1 VLLYYFYCTTRVC
14 GPVVVVVGISVL
26 MVGVPFV
33 VAVYFCVELMSNVSW
48 FSVTHGCCNVF
59 DTAPPTTFTKISDVA
74 VASDVCGGVARFLD
88 EFQKTCVT
96 YLIVVQWVVSRPE
109 QHLHVDVVSRLQ

>member
-1 VLLYYFYCTTRVC
+1 
-14 GPVVVVVGISVL
+14 VVGVPVL
-26 MVGVPFV
+26 MVGVLFV
-33 VAVYFCVELMSNVSW
+33 VVFYCFVELMSNFSW

-74 VASDVCGGVARFLD
+74 VASYVCGGVARFLD

-96 YLIVVQWVVSRPE
+96 YLIVVQWVEPRPE
-109 QHLHVDVVSRLQ
+109 QHLHVGVVSRLQ